1 MKKKVSYKK
10 LIISLGLPL
19 VMGALSGFFT
29 SQTIPLWYEKLR
41 QPSFSPP
48 NWVFAPVWTV
58 LYLLMGVSLYMIW
71 RLRVSRERNMALVAF
86 VVQLLLNFGWSFLFF
101 SFEMIGLAFVEI
113 IAIWSSIILML
124 IIFYR
129 IKPVA
134 YYLNIPYL
142 FWVTFA
148 AVLNASYFALN

>member
-1 MKKKVSYKK
+1 MKKKVSIKK

-19 VMGALSGFFT
+19 LMGALSGFFA
-29 SQTIPLWYEKLR
+29 SQTIPMWYEKLH
-41 QPSFSPP
+41 QPSFRPP
-48 NWVFAPVWTV
+48 NWLFAPVWIV
-58 LYLLMGVSLYMIW
+58 LYLLMGISLYLIW

-101 SFEMIGLAFVEI
+101 SSNMIGLAFVEI
-113 IAIWSSIILML
+113 LALWASIILML
-124 IIFYR
+124 LIFYK

-134 YYLNIPYL
+134 SYLNIPYF

-148 AVLNASYFALN
+148 AVLNALYFTLN